1 MSDLGCY
8 DLLHSGHVEFFLEAS
23 QYGDLYV
30 ALGSDKTIVEL
41 KGRPP
46 VNPQDER
53 LFMVKQ
59 LRCVT
64 DVSQL
69 FKIFSVY
76 YKIFIFCSCQM
87 LGLHL

>member
-1 MSDLGCY
+1 M
-8 DLLHSGHVEFFLEAS
+8 
-23 QYGDLYV
+23 

-64 DVSQL
+64 DVIDL
-69 FKIFSVY
+69 TEIFLDFEDY
-76 YKIFIFCSCQM
+76 
-87 LGLHL
+87 